1 MRLSTVTGDQSYI
14 KASAKYFVVALSG
27 GGGPM
32 MVGRLDRPGR
42 FEEGPLVQ
50 GHTGSVLDMD
60 FNPFDDSMFAS
71 ASEDTTIKIWSIPED
86 FEPTDESGLA
96 KPGTDITESLVDL
109 IGHKKKVTMVR
120 YHPSASNI
128 LASTA
133 ADGTVKIWDVEKSE
147 AISSYDDLPDLAQDI
162 VWDYR
167 GDLYATSCKDKIVRI
182 MDGRKSTVTN
192 SFEAHDGA
200 KSVKLQFLGDTGKFL
215 SVGSSKLSSREVKI
229 WDLKNLSKPLHTEAI
244 DTASGGMIP
253 LYDNDTNVV
262 YLCGKGD
269 GIMRVYEFE
278 DTAPYFFKLNDGF
291 RSTNP
296 TKGACLVPKRG
307 LDVMKHETAC
317 VLKLTNNQGVQP
329 LRFFVPRKSD
339 AFQDDIFPDTTGPVP
354 AHTGEEWFAGSSKPP
369 LLTSLDPARRSGTAT
384 KKKSF
389 QTVGQ
394 LSVKLDAATKRI
406 EYLEGKLKENNIAF
420 K

>member
-1 MRLSTVTGDQSYI
+1 
-14 KASAKYFVVALSG
+14 
-27 GGGPM
+27 M

-71 ASEDTTIKIWSIPED
+71 ASEDTTIKIWSIPDD
-86 FEPTDESGLA
+86 FEPTDESGMA
-96 KPGTDITESLVDL
+96 KPGADITESLVDL
-109 IGHKKKVTMVR
+109 LGHKKKVTLVR
-120 YHPSASNI
+120 YHPSAANI

-133 ADGTVKIWDVEKSE
+133 ADGTVKIWDIEKSE
-147 AISSYDDLPDLAQDI
+147 AVSSYDDLPDLAQDI
-162 VWDYR
+162 VWDYC
-167 GDLYATSCKDKIVRI
+167 GDQYATSCKDKIVRI
-182 MDGRKSTVTN
+182 MDGRLSTVAT
-192 SFEAHDGA
+192 SFEAHEGN
-200 KSVKLQFLGDTGKFL
+200 KSVKLQFLGETAKFL
-215 SVGSSKLSSREVKI
+215 SVGSSKVSSREVKI
-229 WDLKNLSKPLHTEAI
+229 WDLKNLSKPVHTETI

-339 AFQDDIFPDTTGPVP
+339 AFQDDIFPDTPGNVP
-354 AHTGEEWFAGSSKPP
+354 AHSADEWLNGSSKAPA
-369 LLTSLDPARRSGTAT
+369 LMSLDPARRGGTST

-394 LSVKLDAATKRI
+394 LTAKLDAAKKRI
-406 EYLEGKLKENNIAF
+406 DYLEAKLKENRIAF
-420 K
+420 T

>member
-14 KASAKYFVVALSG
+14 KASAKYFVLSLAG

-42 FEEGPLVQ
+42 FEEGPLFQ
-50 GHTGSVLDMD
+50 GHTGAVLDMD

-71 ASEDTTIKIWSIPED
+71 ASEDTTIKIWSIPDD
-86 FEPTDESGLA
+86 FEPTDESGMA
-96 KPGTDITESLVDL
+96 KPGPDITDSLVDL
-109 IGHKKKVTMVR
+109 IGHKKKVTLVR
-120 YHPSASNI
+120 YHPTASNI

-133 ADGTVKIWDVEKSE
+133 ADGTVKVWDVEKSE
-147 AISSYDDLPDLAQDI
+147 AVSSFDDMPDLAQDI

-167 GDLYATSCKDKIVRI
+167 GDQYATSCKDKLIRFV
-182 MDGRKSTVTN
+182 DGRTSSVVN
-192 SFEAHDGA
+192 SFEGHEGN
-200 KSVKLQFLGDTGKFL
+200 KSVKLQFLGESGKFL
-215 SVGSSKLSSREVKI
+215 SVGSSKTSSREVKI
-229 WDLKNLSKPLHTEAI
+229 WDLKNLSKPLHTETI

-262 YLCGKGD
+262 YLQGKGD
-269 GIMRVYEFE
+269 GILRVFEFD
-278 DTAPYFFKLNDGF
+278 DTAPYFHKLNDGF
-291 RSTNP
+291 RSTIP

-317 VLKLTNNQGVQP
+317 ILKLTNNIGVHP

-339 AFQDDIFPDTTGPVP
+339 AFQDDIFPDTPGAVP
-354 AHTGEEWFAGSSKPP
+354 SHTGDEWLNGSSKAPI
-369 LLTSLDPARRSGTAT
+369 LASLDPAKVGGKVA

-394 LSVKLDAATKRI
+394 LSTKLDAAKKRI
-406 EYLEGKLKENNIAF
+406 EYLENKLKENRIAF
-420 K
+420 D